1 MLYEVRDMQ
10 LPGVPGQ
17 PGEANNPSG
26 DLREPDMQDG
36 EGSLEGRP
44 DDFDDGAYE

>member
-17 PGEANNPSG
+17 PGEASSPSG
-26 DLREPDMQDG
+26 DLREPDLQDG
-36 EGSLEGRP
+36 QDSLEGRP
-44 DDFDDGAYE
+44 DDFDYVAYE